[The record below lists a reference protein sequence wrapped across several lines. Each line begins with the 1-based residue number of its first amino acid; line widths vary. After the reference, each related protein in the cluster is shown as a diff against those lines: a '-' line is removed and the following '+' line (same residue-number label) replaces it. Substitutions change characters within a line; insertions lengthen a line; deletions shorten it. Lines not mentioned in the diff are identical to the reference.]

1 MRKILRTFI
10 TILIMILGIFV
21 ILKYVP
27 MGGFKEAKKE
37 VKNPNNILVLVNRN
51 FVLADSYKPKD
62 LVIPKVGFAE
72 NITSEEKYMRK
83 EASKALEE
91 LFSKAKQEN
100 SQLYLVS
107 GFRSYN
113 TQKQLYET
121 RAKQNGK
128 AQADKYVATAGNS
141 EHQTGLAADI
151 TNKQGSKGS
160 LTTDFGQTKEG
171 KWLKNNAHKYGFI
184 VRYPLGKEKITG
196 YSYEPW
202 HLRYVGN
209 KTSKNIYEK
218 GIVLEEF
225 VQNEKKTAEN

>member
-1 MRKILRTFI
+1 MKKITRVFI
-10 TILIMILGIFV
+10 TVLIMIMGIFAV
-21 ILKYVP
+21 VKYVP
-27 MGGFKEAKKE
+27 MGGFKEDKKE
-37 VKNPNNILVLVNRN
+37 IENPDNILVLVNRE
-51 FVLADSYKPKD
+51 FILSDSYKPKD
-62 LVIPKVGFAE
+62 LVIAKVGFAE

-100 SQLYLVS
+100 IQLYLVS

-113 TQKQLYET
+113 TQKQLYQT

-128 AQADKYVATAGNS
+128 SQADKYVATAGNS

-160 LTTDFGQTKEG
+160 SATDFGQTKEG

-184 VRYPLGKEKITG
+184 VRYPLGKERITG

-202 HLRYVGN
+202 HIRYVGN
-209 KTSKNIYEK
+209 KTSKSIYEK

-225 VQNEKKTAEN
+225 IKN